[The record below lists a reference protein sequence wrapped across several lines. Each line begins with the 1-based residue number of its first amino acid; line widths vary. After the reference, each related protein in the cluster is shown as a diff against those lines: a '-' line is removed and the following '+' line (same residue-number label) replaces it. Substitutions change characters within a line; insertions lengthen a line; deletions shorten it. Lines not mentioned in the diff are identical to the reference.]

1 MLNLAKPGVDNDA
14 RKKGGPSI
22 SEVCALN
29 CRLATPARS
38 LQDTGFST
46 GLSRGVEL
54 EGLL

>member
-1 MLNLAKPGVDNDA
+1 MLNLSKPGVDNDA

-29 CRLATPARS
+29 CRLATPTRY

-46 GLSRGVEL
+46 VLSRGVEL